1 MRELGSGPISRA
13 DKQCDMVTRS
23 VWKATKVG
31 FESHAV
37 KGPKFIEKSFQG
49 FRNTPDVTS

>member
-23 VWKATKVG
+23 VWKAIKVG